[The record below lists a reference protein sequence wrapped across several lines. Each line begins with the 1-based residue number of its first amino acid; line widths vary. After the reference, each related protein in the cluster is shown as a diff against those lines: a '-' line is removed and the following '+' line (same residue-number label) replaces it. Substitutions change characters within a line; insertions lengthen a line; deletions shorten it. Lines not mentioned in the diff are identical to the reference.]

1 MNRRRRTTCTP
12 PRFRPDNEYHEE
24 ESDYE
29 NEGDNPFGRQ
39 HYNDIKVDILEFD
52 GKLDPDVFVDWL
64 RTVERVFDYK
74 QTTEEK
80 KVKVV
85 ALKLRKYASTWWAN
99 VCAKRERQGKDKVR
113 TWQKMK
119 KLLRE
124 KFMPTYYLQDNFSQ
138 LHVLKQGNKSVEEY
152 SQEFEYLLMKC
163 GLDEDDPQTLVRYL
177 GGLEPRIAQIVELQP
192 YTSLAELTV
201 LSHRVEVQQKT
212 RNKYEPQRTTS
223 SKPNPSQTYTP
234 TSKTSA
240 STSSKPQPRT
250 ETTPPQN
257 RAPRRC
263 FRCQGL
269 GHYASECPNTR
280 VVTLAELETTNPPRY
295 DEEPVENEGDSEDGV
310 IELQP
315 DEGECLVIR
324 RALNSSAAQK
334 INSQRESI
342 FHTRCTVS
350 NKVCS
355 LIVDGGSCTNAASQA
370 MVTKLHL
377 TTTPHPSP
385 YNIQWLNHGKGIQ
398 VTHQVLISF
407 SIGKRYH
414 DDVLCD
420 IIPMDA
426 CHILLGRPWQFDR
439 KVVHDGFKNTYSF
452 TKDDKN
458 ITLLPLI
465 PDPDPSLAT
474 ASLGVLL
481 KAELR
486 EYKAVK
492 EFILM
497 GIEAEPEP
505 TTIHPL
511 AQVLLDRFSKV
522 FPEEIPPGLPPLR
535 QIQHKI
541 DFIPGSMLPNKP
553 AYRANPQESA
563 EIRKQVEELLAK
575 GLIRESLSPCAVPTL
590 LVPKKNGEW
599 RMCVDSRAINKI
611 TIKYRFP
618 IPRLNDLLDELY
630 GAAVFSKI
638 DLRSGYHQIRIYE
651 GDEWKTTFKTKE
663 GLYEWLVMPFGLSNA
678 PSTFMRLMN
687 QTMRP
692 FLGRFVVVYFDDIL
706 IYSKN
711 EEEHGDH
718 LQQVFR
724 VLNDEKLYGNQ
735 AKCQFF
741 SPKVVFLGYI
751 VSTEGIAVDE
761 RKVQAVREWPTP
773 STLQHVRSFHGLA
786 SFYRRFVKDFSTIVS
801 PLTDLLKQKTFN
813 WTEQAQVS
821 FDEIKKRLTTTP
833 VLALPNFDEVF
844 EVECDASGVGIG
856 AVLTQLGRPV
866 AYFSEKLNDAKRRY
880 STYDKE
886 FYAIIRALVHWHHYL
901 IAKEFVLHSD
911 HEALKYIQGQH
922 KLQPRH
928 AKWVE
933 YIQAFTFTI
942 KHKSGVM
949 NKGAD
954 ALSRRHLLI
963 QAFCPKVVGFE
974 LFKEY
979 YLGDADFGDL
989 FDRCSKHA
997 VDDFYIFEGYL
1008 FKGTRLCIPKHSVRD
1023 AD

>member
-1 MNRRRRTTCTP
+1 
-12 PRFRPDNEYHEE
+12 
-24 ESDYE
+24 
-29 NEGDNPFGRQ
+29 
-39 HYNDIKVDILEFD
+39 
-52 GKLDPDVFVDWL
+52 
-64 RTVERVFDYK
+64 
-74 QTTEEK
+74 
-80 KVKVV
+80 
-85 ALKLRKYASTWWAN
+85 
-99 VCAKRERQGKDKVR
+99 
-113 TWQKMK
+113 
-119 KLLRE
+119 
-124 KFMPTYYLQDNFSQ
+124 
-138 LHVLKQGNKSVEEY
+138 
-152 SQEFEYLLMKC
+152 
-163 GLDEDDPQTLVRYL
+163 
-177 GGLEPRIAQIVELQP
+177 
-192 YTSLAELTV
+192 
-201 LSHRVEVQQKT
+201 
-212 RNKYEPQRTTS
+212 
-223 SKPNPSQTYTP
+223 
-234 TSKTSA
+234 
-240 STSSKPQPRT
+240 
-250 ETTPPQN
+250 
-257 RAPRRC
+257 
-263 FRCQGL
+263 
-269 GHYASECPNTR
+269 
-280 VVTLAELETTNPPRY
+280 
-295 DEEPVENEGDSEDGV
+295 
-310 IELQP
+310 
-315 DEGECLVIR
+315 
-324 RALNSSAAQK
+324 
-334 INSQRESI
+334 
-342 FHTRCTVS
+342 
-350 NKVCS
+350 
-355 LIVDGGSCTNAASQA
+355 

-385 YNIQWLNHGKGIQ
+385 YNIQWLNHRKGIQ

-458 ITLLPLI
+458 IPLLPLI

-474 ASLGVLL
+474 AYLGVLL

-553 AYRANPQESA
+553 AYRANPRESA
-563 EIRKQVEELLAK
+563 EIRKQVEELFAK

-611 TIKYRFP
+611 MIKYRFP

-630 GAAVFSKI
+630 EAAVFSKI

-844 EVECDASGVGIG
+844 EFECDASGVGIG

-954 ALSRRHLLI
+954 ALSDDIFLFRPSAQKLWDSNCLRNIIWVMLILGIYLIDAPNMLLMI
-963 QAFCPKVVGFE
+963 STFLRGIFSRERVFAF
-974 LFKEY
+974 LSI
-979 YLGDADFGDL
+979 L
-989 FDRCSKHA
+989 
-997 VDDFYIFEGYL
+997 
-1008 FKGTRLCIPKHSVRD
+1008 
-1023 AD
+1023 